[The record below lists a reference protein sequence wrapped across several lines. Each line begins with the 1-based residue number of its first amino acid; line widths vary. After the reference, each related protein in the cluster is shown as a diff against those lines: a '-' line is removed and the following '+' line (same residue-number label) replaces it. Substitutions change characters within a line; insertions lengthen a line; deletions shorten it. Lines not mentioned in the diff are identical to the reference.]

1 VAELQHRRAA
11 RESAVR
17 QEESGIS
24 PAGGATIEGGASA
37 LLLRLTSVPRS
48 GALGSSRAPRR
59 PSGAGILPAHA
70 EPERFCGRGA
80 GRSGA
85 RATVCL
91 PNVSLQSTFSCSCG
105 GARCGLWADRGAAH
119 VLERS

>member
-1 VAELQHRRAA
+1 VH
-11 RESAVR
+11 
-17 QEESGIS
+17 QEEDGRS
-24 PAGGATIEGGASA
+24 PADGATIEGGASA
-37 LLLRLTSVPRS
+37 LLHRLPSVPCS